1 MNIFFGKILFLPV
14 MTKKMFKSKE
24 HCSPTRSKTV
34 FFKICWKKN
43 VKNRSSSHTSLPVAI
58 AKPYFFDIL
67 LKKGRK
73 KAVATLTEVA
83 PDDQS
88 RNDKQKWS
96 RPFDQKKWDYGFPG
110 WYKYI

>member
-1 MNIFFGKILFLPV
+1 M
-14 MTKKMFKSKE
+14 
-24 HCSPTRSKTV
+24 
-34 FFKICWKKN
+34 KKN

-88 RNDKQKWS
+88 RNEKQKWS
-96 RPFDQKKWDYGFPG
+96 RPFDQKNGIMAFQDGINT
-110 WYKYI
+110 YKSSIATTNPMSTHELANAVYITRE